1 MLAILLN
8 QIQFLVIRLDNQ
20 GLQHTVAVLEQVYT
34 NVNFPPMGK
43 DAPNLEASPK
53 DLGMSRADLWAF
65 AGLVALD
72 GLQKKTMKSCE
83 KNLYAAMCGDNSTSC
98 FSPFPESSRLLFKTG
113 RIGKVFHHMILH
125 SITEL
130 IVSHRLPS
138 KLKCNSIPRLCDK
151 PN

>member
-72 GLQKKTMKSCE
+72 GLQKKTMKSRE
-83 KNLYAAMCGDNSTSC
+83 KKFVC
-98 FSPFPESSRLLFKTG
+98 
-113 RIGKVFHHMILH
+113 
-125 SITEL
+125 
-130 IVSHRLPS
+130 SHVWR
-138 KLKCNSIPRLCDK
+138 
-151 PN
+151 